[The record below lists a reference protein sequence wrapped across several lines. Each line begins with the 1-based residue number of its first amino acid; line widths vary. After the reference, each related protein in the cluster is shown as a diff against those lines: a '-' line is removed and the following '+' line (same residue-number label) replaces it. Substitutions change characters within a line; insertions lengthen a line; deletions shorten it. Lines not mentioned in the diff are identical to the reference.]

1 MSFSIF
7 SVYFRDL
14 QSKGKALKIALPLL
28 FREQNTKT
36 PSVVPKICL
45 MPTVTSKLPENYPTV
60 TSELPVSYLCF
71 SLFFAP
77 LMCSNLNH
85 TPMTTHICYSNHIF
99 EDNMHYLKK
108 LKIILWGKR
117 VFIRFGVESKRK
129 VIKEGIAKPII
140 FIL

>member
-77 LMCSNLNH
+77 LMSSNFNH
-85 TPMTTHICYSNHIF
+85 SSMTIHKCYFMPDF
-99 EDNMHYLKK
+99 EDNMHYLKRF
-108 LKIILWGKR
+108 KIILWEKR
-117 VFIRFGVESKRK
+117 VFVPL
-129 VIKEGIAKPII
+129 KEKHQKKEDKT
-140 FIL
+140 